1 MIWKNIHLFLSSLH
15 LDVLSY
21 VSYMGFV
28 SEARAFAP
36 SKRVGSLLIMV
47 AAAIVAVVIFRSEPS
62 LSEEP
67 SMRVTLSDTTT
78 PRTETEEKDTDGDK
92 LKDWEEDLWGLSSVS
107 SDTDS
112 DGIGDYQEVENRRKA
127 VADAPALVLDTIDP
141 DAAPP
146 TPTELAGR
154 ILVSQFLTAKEAG
167 VPLKDDS
174 VALAGQIA
182 LSTADLDRVYPII
195 STTDLNIVDGTM
207 SAKAYGN
214 AIGTALMTTSNTPA
228 PSEYAIMVEYIQTS
242 DSEKFQKDMGVV
254 IKNYDTTIN
263 NLITMSISADRASA
277 HLALTNA
284 VIAVRTD
291 LVDLAKVGDNPL
303 MAIAALDAY
312 RKDSSLMTG
321 LFEKLRASLKD
332 SDAEFLPGDPG
343 YIFVNAKTTQ

>member
-36 SKRVGSLLIMV
+36 SKRVGSLLIIV
-47 AAAIVAVVIFRSEPS
+47 AAVIVAVVIFRSEPS
-62 LSEEP
+62 LGEEP

-78 PRTETEEKDTDGDK
+78 ERTTTEEKDSDGDK
-92 LKDWEEDLWGLSSVS
+92 LKDWQEALWGLSAANP
-107 SDTDS
+107 DTDG

-127 VADAPALVLDTIDP
+127 VADAPAIVLDTIDP

-154 ILVSQFLTAKEAG
+154 ILISQFLTAKEAG

-182 LSTADLDRVYPII
+182 LSTADLDRTYPIL
-195 STTDLNIVDGTM
+195 STSDLNIIAGTM

-214 AIGTALMTTSNTPA
+214 AIGTALADTSSTPA
-228 PSEYAIMVEYIQTS
+228 PSEYIIMVEYIQTS
-242 DSEKFQKDMGVV
+242 DAEKFQKDIATVV
-254 IKNYDTTIN
+254 KNYDATIN
-263 NLITMSISADRASA
+263 NLMTMGISADRANA

-291 LVDLAKVGDNPL
+291 LVDLSKVGDNPL

-332 SDAEFLPGDPG
+332 SDAEFLPGDSG
-343 YIFVNAKTTQ
+343 YIFVNAEATQ